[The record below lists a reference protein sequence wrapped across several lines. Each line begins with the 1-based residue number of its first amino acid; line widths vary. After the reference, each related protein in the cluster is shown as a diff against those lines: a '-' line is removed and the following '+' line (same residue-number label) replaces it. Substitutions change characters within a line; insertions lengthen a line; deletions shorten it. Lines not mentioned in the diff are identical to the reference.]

1 MEYHHLTHGPVSIE
15 PKLGV
20 DRAKD
25 IRRQGEVESGISG
38 LTHGR
43 ASTESKLVVD
53 RYEDNSLE
61 GDTVGQLLQAGPQH
75 LVAGQE
81 GQLEFKYNSRS

>member
-25 IRRQGEVESGISG
+25 IRRQGEVESGM
-38 LTHGR
+38 
-43 ASTESKLVVD
+43 LVVD

-81 GQLEFKYNSRS
+81 GQLEEDHYRVEI

>member
-1 MEYHHLTHGPVSIE
+1 MEYHHLTHG

-25 IRRQGEVESGISG
+25 IRRQGEVESGIC
-38 LTHGR
+38 

-81 GQLEFKYNSRS
+81 GQLEEDHYRVEI